1 MDPRKRLLNDKPSL
15 NPKLETFEAGM
26 FYDVPFE
33 QANKPSSLGTSP
45 YAKVVELPKERLEM
59 NKKRKLHMYIYIYI
73 YTYIYIYMYIHTHT
87 YRHAHMLAPTSP
99 TTENEIHTECS
110 WQVTRLR
117 SAFCEIQPLRKNT
130 AKLLVCYRV

>member
-1 MDPRKRLLNDKPSL
+1 MDPGKRLLNDKPSL
-15 NPKLETFEAGM
+15 NPKLETFKAGM

-45 YAKVVELPKERLEM
+45 YAKVAELPKERLEM
-59 NKKRKLHMYIYIYI
+59 NKKRNLHMYMYIYICTHI
-73 YTYIYIYMYIHTHT
+73 HT

-99 TTENEIHTECS
+99 TTENEIHTECT

-117 SAFCEIQPLRKNT
+117 SACCEIQPLRKNT